1 MKEKFI
7 VTIKAIVETEVEE
20 QDETQELMDKL
31 ENLSVENSECVRV
44 VDWEIKDIT

>member
-1 MKEKFI
+1 MQEKFI
-7 VTIKAIVETEVEE
+7 VTIKATVETEVKE

-31 ENLSVENSECVRV
+31 ENLSVESSEGVRV